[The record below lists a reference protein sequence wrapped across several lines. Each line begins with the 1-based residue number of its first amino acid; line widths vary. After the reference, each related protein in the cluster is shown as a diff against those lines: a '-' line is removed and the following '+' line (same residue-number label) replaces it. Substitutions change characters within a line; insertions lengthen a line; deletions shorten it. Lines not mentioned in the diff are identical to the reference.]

1 MNLRK
6 ANQAITLTIFSLI
19 LATVIRFTTQ
29 SILTLFVL
37 AIIASCAVQRTAT
50 TAPETQTVIAA
61 KSPTETLLDKARLA
75 FERNHL
81 KTPEST
87 SAFRFY
93 KEVLSIDPQNE
104 EARSGIADIAERY
117 LTWALD
123 NANAN
128 NHERARRYIDLAYS
142 VDHSHPNI
150 EPILQRIKER
160 EQAVVTAFELDSRS
174 VKQRRTSKMLFRQIA
189 KQIKPNETFVTISA
203 PDDAS
208 GRWLYQ
214 ELNKRVDFRVPAEF
228 KIGEHCTI
236 SLTK

>member
-6 ANQAITLTIFSLI
+6 ANQTTTLTIFSVI

-29 SILTLFVL
+29 GILSLFVL
-37 AIIASCAVQRTAT
+37 AIIASCAVQRTVPN
-50 TAPETQTVIAA
+50 APETQTVITA

-104 EARSGIADIAERY
+104 EARSGIAEITEQY

-128 NHERARRYIDLAYS
+128 NYGRAKQYIDLAYS

-150 EPILQRIKER
+150 EPILQRIKEK
-160 EQAVVTAFELDSRS
+160 EQEVVTAFELDSHR
-174 VKQRRTSKMLFRQIA
+174 VQQRRTSKMLLKQIA
-189 KQIKPNETFVTISA
+189 KQIKQNKTFVTISA

-214 ELNKRVDFRVPAEF
+214 ELNKRVDFRVPADF
-228 KIGEHCTI
+228 KIGKHCRI